1 MNKIQPKYFRILAIA
16 PSTRGFGFAV
26 LEGQDTLVDW
36 GIKTVKKRDKNKQSL
51 AKMEKLIAHYQPGA
65 LVLED
70 ASAKVSRRS
79 PRIRK
84 LSRQIIKMAAD
95 RKVSVKLFSRDQVMK
110 AFIADGT
117 GTKHALAEIIAKRF
131 PEELGS
137 RLPPKRKPW
146 MSEDSRMDIFDAVAL
161 ILAFRLTK
169 GQVKN
174 PEVPKESKNEPI
186 QSQSHN
192 QNAAT

>member
-1 MNKIQPKYFRILAIA
+1 MNKIQPKHFRILAIA

-26 LEGQDTLVDW
+26 LEGQETLVDW
-36 GIKTVKKRDKNKQSL
+36 GVKTVKGDKNVQSL
-51 AKMEKLIAHYQPGA
+51 AKVGKLIAHYQPGA

-70 ASAKVSRRS
+70 ASAKSSRRS

-84 LSRQIIKMAAD
+84 LSQQIIKMAEA
-95 RKVSVKLFSRDQVMK
+95 RKMIVKLFSRDQVMK
-110 AFIADGT
+110 TFIADGQ

-146 MSEDSRMDIFDAVAL
+146 MSEEIGRAHV
-161 ILAFRLTK
+161 
-169 GQVKN
+169 
-174 PEVPKESKNEPI
+174 
-186 QSQSHN
+186 
-192 QNAAT
+192 